1 MAREQVITKFSP
13 DNMKTPGK
21 FHGLAVEIIEAVNTV
36 PWNVYGPEEGS
47 FSEHA
52 KGLVGPYVITSYS
65 PLSPR
70 YELAKPGSPIPSL
83 SLLMLSFQARDRF
96 PDRFIDMV
104 SLDVYRDGIGN
115 EVLIRVCYWP
125 SDREKIRRGADITET
140 VRLNK
145 VNGIWQLFDAKE
157 DIAYHEP
164 QDGISDRFAKK
175 LVARTKNLL
184 DQSKKSLPF
193 FLQKVASES
202 HKARIIEET
211 PDGVVDSNLV
221 DRIIEEN
228 LLM

>member
-1 MAREQVITKFSP
+1 MSREQGIARLSP
-13 DNMKTPGK
+13 DHMKTPSR

-36 PWNVYGPEEGS
+36 PWNAYGPEEGS

-52 KGLVGPYVITSYS
+52 KGLVGPYVIASYS

-70 YELAKPGSPIPSL
+70 YEFAESGNSIPSL

-104 SLDVYRDGIGN
+104 SLDVYKDGIGN

-125 SDREKIRRGADITET
+125 SDREKIRRGADTTET

-145 VNGIWQLFDAKE
+145 VNGIWQVFDAKE
-157 DIAYHEP
+157 DIAYNDP
-164 QDGISDRFAKK
+164 QDGISDHFAKK
-175 LVARTKNLL
+175 LIARTKKLL
-184 DQSKKSLPF
+184 HQSKKSLPF
-193 FLQKVASES
+193 FLQKVVSES
-202 HKARIIEET
+202 NKARIKEGT

-221 DRIIEEN
+221 DRISEKN
-228 LLM
+228 LLI